1 MHKLL
6 INKPPSWQK
15 YLTKVFERGRASPEM
30 VSFIKRVNADY
41 LYWGKFKYLPM
52 PRGFSKEEAWAYLK
66 FSRLTSSERTLIKTK
81 SGEYFT
87 YSLMSSMYQI
97 ISYVDTYA
105 SGLISDV
112 ERVSKPKMNQ
122 LLISGLSEE
131 AIASSQIE
139 GANTSRKV
147 AKKMLMS
154 QRKANN
160 KDEQMII
167 NNYQVMQR
175 LQEWKDLDLSIEMII
190 EIQKNITRNTLE
202 DSNDVGRIRND
213 SDNIAVMDKL
223 TGDIIFTP
231 PNKSFVLK
239 ELKSLVNFA
248 NLKDDKV
255 NFVHPVI
262 KASILHFWLAYL
274 HPFADGNGRTARA
287 IFYWYLLK
295 NNYWLLQYISVS
307 RIIKK
312 SKKQYDDAFLYAEID
327 ENDLTYFLKYQLK
340 SVQLAIKEFISHYQK
355 KLLKDKQIIKLSEQ
369 LAGLNS
375 RQISLLQDLNIDKDT
390 QLDITTHKTKYQIA
404 YETARKDLTELYSKE
419 YLSQIRIK
427 NKFYYIPNTLKIKN
441 LFKN

>member
-1 MHKLL
+1 MSKVRL
-6 INKPPSWQK
+6 IKAPPWRK
-15 YLTKVFERGRASPEM
+15 YLSKIFESGRTTPEM
-30 VSFIKRVNADY
+30 FNFIKRVNADY
-41 LYWGKFKYLPM
+41 PYWEKFRHLPI
-52 PRGFSKEEAWAYLK
+52 PGNFTKEEAWAYLK
-66 FSRLTSSERTLIKTK
+66 FSRLTSSERTPIKTK
-81 SGEYFT
+81 NGEYFT

-97 ISYVDTYA
+97 ISYIDSYA

-112 ERVSKPKMNQ
+112 ETVSKPKMNQ

-147 AKKMLMS
+147 AKKMLLS

-175 LQEWKDLDLSIEMII
+175 LQEWKDLDLTIEMII
-190 EIQKNITRNTLE
+190 DIQKNITHNTLE
-202 DSNDVGRIRND
+202 DSRDVGRIRD
-213 SDNIAVMDKL
+213 DVDNIAVVDRL
-223 TGDIIFTP
+223 TGDIVFNP
-231 PNKSFVLK
+231 PNKKFVLE

-295 NNYWLLQYISVS
+295 NNYWLFQYISVS

-312 SKKQYDDAFLYAEID
+312 SKKQYDDAFLYSEID
-327 ENDLTYFLKYQLK
+327 ENDFTYFLKYQIK
-340 SVQLAIKEFISHYQK
+340 AVQLAIKEFIIHYQK
-355 KLLKDKQIIKLSEQ
+355 NLLKDKQVIKLSEK
-369 LAGLNS
+369 LEGLNS

-390 QLDITTHKTKYQIA
+390 QLDITTHKTKYQIV
-404 YETARKDLTELYSKE
+404 YETARNDLSDLFKKD
-419 YLSQIRIK
+419 YLKQIKIK
-427 NKFYYIPNTLKIKN
+427 NKFYFVPNTLKIKK
-441 LFKN
+441 LFSN